1 MKSRLLVAAFGVPLT
16 VILLT
21 VLPSAGTAVFCAFI
35 SCVAVHEMFSAVGVQ
50 SLAAVVLGVVSAL
63 LITAAA
69 YFGLSAKIIL
79 AWCACYC
86 ILLFALWTAYYERD
100 RVFGFAG
107 LCAGLMAGL
116 IVPGGMAALVLTRVT
131 EHGRFIVLL
140 PIIVTF
146 AGDGGALFA
155 GMAFGKHKL
164 APKTS
169 PKKTVEGAIGGLF
182 AATLIAVLYTLVLR
196 FGFRLEFSI
205 LRIVIAALVCSVVS
219 QLGDLAFSLIK
230 REFGVKDY
238 GKLLP
243 GHGGAL
249 DRFDSTVF
257 AAPAMYI
264 MLTALKL
271 L

>member
-1 MKSRLLVAAFGVPLT
+1 MKSRLIVAAIGVPLT
-16 VILLT
+16 VVLLS
-21 VLPSAGTAVFCAFI
+21 VLPAIGTAVFCAFI
-35 SCVAVHEMFSAVGVQ
+35 VCIAVHEMFSAVGVH
-50 SLAAVVLGVVSAL
+50 SAAAVILGGVSAL

-69 YFGLSAKIIL
+69 YFGISAKIIL
-79 AWCACYC
+79 AWCAFYC
-86 ILLFALWTAYYERD
+86 ILLFALWTAYYERE
-100 RVFGFAG
+100 RVFGFSG

-116 IVPGGMAALVLTRVT
+116 IVPGGMAALVLIRAA
-131 EHGRFIVLL
+131 ENGRFMVLL

-164 APKTS
+164 APRTS
-169 PKKTVEGAIGGLF
+169 PKKTVEGAVGGVF
-182 AATLIAVLYTLVLR
+182 AAILISVIYALVLR
-196 FGFRLEFSI
+196 FGFKIELDIARLI
-205 LRIVIAALVCSVVS
+205 IASLVCSVVS

-238 GKLLP
+238 GRLLP

-257 AAPAMYI
+257 AAPVMYI
-264 MLTALKL
+264 MLTVLKL